1 MKITG
6 RNIFVIW
13 VIAMVTVVAIGG
25 MILSGA
31 PAKER
36 ARRIDQQRVSDLQ
49 SISSAIDQVYNNPT
63 DGGKLPAKLEDLRQ
77 RRDVYLSSLV
87 DPESQLLYTYRVTG
101 DESYQLCAIFKTNGV
116 DDAQTAKSNAIYPM
130 NGGSDFWKHEAG
142 EKCFDFKVTK
152 WNAVKPV
159 IN

>member
-25 MILSGA
+25 MVLSGA
-31 PAKER
+31 PSKER

-49 SISSAIDQVYNNPT
+49 SISSAIDQTFNSTT
-63 DGGKLPAKLEDLRQ
+63 DGGKLPAELEDLRK
-77 RRDVYLSSLV
+77 RRDVYFSSLV
-87 DPESQLLYTYRVTG
+87 DPETGFLYTYRVTG
-101 DESYQLCAIFKTNGV
+101 PESYQLCANFKTNGI

-130 NGGSDFWKHEAG
+130 NTGSDFWKHEVG

-152 WNAVKPV
+152 WNTVKP
-159 IN
+159 